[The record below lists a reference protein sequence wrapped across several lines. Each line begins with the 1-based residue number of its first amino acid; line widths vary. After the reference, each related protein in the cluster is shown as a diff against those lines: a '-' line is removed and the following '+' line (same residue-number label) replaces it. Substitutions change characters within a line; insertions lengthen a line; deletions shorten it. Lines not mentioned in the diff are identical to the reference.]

1 MQGPNPLLIAHL
13 LWSIT
18 ELNAFNLDVH
28 APIYKYGPDGT
39 YFGYTV
45 AEHFKGDVPVV
56 LVGAPRAESGQVG
69 TSRAGALFACPIN
82 TRYSG
87 SGSDWCE
94 QVRSE
99 YEDKSAYQKTPDL
112 TLTGREVHHLG
123 KNGELLGA
131 SLASQGTRRG
141 GAVVCAPLMR
151 FHNTSAYT
159 QGVCYELNSDLTLG
173 GTYTTCL
180 QKNLPKL
187 DRHNEYGACMEG
199 FSAAYSGNVMV
210 TGLIGAMKW
219 TGGVYARKAEG
230 GIFGT
235 TTEKYT
241 MAPEEG
247 GVRTMLAAHD
257 YLGYSVDVGRFGFW
271 YENGEKATIV
281 SGATRF
287 GQHGAVIFLPFTK
300 DRGDL
305 LTFTED
311 KFIINGTKMGSAFGY
326 AIEVV
331 DLNNDGFDDLIVGAP
346 FEHRATSDG
355 HFGGIVY
362 VYFSQGVVR
371 GKGES
376 SKIFHPPVI
385 LKAPGFFSQFG
396 LSITKLNNIDG
407 DRHGY
412 NDFAVGAPFAEGGKG
427 AVYVYLG
434 DKSRKEFRRTPAQI
448 IVGSDLPHLNR
459 SVKSF
464 GFSLSG
470 GSDLDGNGYPDL
482 VVGAVTGGVVT
493 ILRSRPVISIS
504 ASHRTN
510 TPFID
515 IEKGRN
521 CPRGAKTCFPLELE
535 IFVDRD
541 PTKGADLVDFNSNVF
556 VCNIEVIPVKQG
568 VAQRGHVARSGS
580 TNYSW
585 PCGRDAHRG
594 PQKYSQVIYIPENDN
609 AAKDW
614 INPLKFRFTVQIM
627 NERKPS
633 FPSEGWP
640 VVDLRQY
647 PILNKYGA
655 SYEFEV
661 PFNTRCGD
669 DQVCQTDLVLNA
681 VGTKAHFL
689 PFIHMNSS
697 SEFMAIAIF
706 TLHNIRLMLNYCRT
720 EKGYVSNVGEK
731 DHLDITFT
739 VTNKKEKAY
748 QAALYLTY
756 DPEEL
761 ELPMVVGTPKL
772 GWETVGKNV
781 VVVHLGNPMDS
792 NAKYSFDLRFKLM
805 RGRTEG
811 IGRPLQFFAIAN
823 STSKELTPDDN
834 TWESELQIIK
844 KAELELIG
852 TSDPP
857 LIRFGGE
864 TKDEAAI
871 DLEEDIG
878 VMVRHN
884 YTLHNK
890 GPWTVRNVVAKFEWP
905 YQVESP
911 RQKGKWALYLLDVP
925 TVTIHNTDGTVDI
938 RRCLVERKLEHVN
951 PLDHIK
957 LNTKYTTQETHSY
970 QSVPTKRRLKRD
982 SDNVKVMEA
991 GFLRTRIEPHKR
1003 KENGVDV
1010 SVVTIGC
1017 AEKTAKCFT
1026 VTCHFD
1032 FLDANSAPV
1041 IDFRARLWNT
1051 TFIEDYSDV
1060 EYVEIASFGMIE
1072 LDMSQG
1078 IEDDPSNNA
1087 VSAKTIAYPDRPAL
1101 GSRPIPWWIILV
1113 SALVGLLILLV
1124 VVLILWR
1131 CGFFKRK
1138 KYEPSLY
1145 RAELQHERE
1154 QWSQSQM

>member
-1 MQGPNPLLIAHL
+1 MDVVCRLVDEGSGDGPSPSAGRARNVLTSLGVGRTLCKRRDAGGIHRGATPSTGVSQGGRRADDDDRSSAALIIAIFNDDDSLPAPPLIYHHRNGQCCNDEGVRRRPSPISSLTLFGL
-13 LWSIT
+13 LSSNFVAIF
-18 ELNAFNLDVH
+18 AFNLDIH
-28 APIYKYGPDGT
+28 APIYKYGHDGT

-69 TSRAGALFACPIN
+69 TIQAGALI
-82 TRYSG
+82 RL
-87 SGSDWCE
+87 CE

-99 YEDKSAYQKTPDL
+99 YEDQSSYLKSPDL
-112 TLTGREVHHLG
+112 TLTGREVHYLG

-159 QGVCYELNSDLTLG
+159 QGACYELNSDLTLG

-187 DRHNEYGACMEG
+187 IDTMN
-199 FSAAYSGNVMV
+199 
-210 TGLIGAMKW
+210 TGLYGRILGCYFWERYGSNARPDCAQCKW
-219 TGGVYARKAEG
+219 TGG
-230 GIFGT
+230 I
-235 TTEKYT
+235 EKYT

-271 YENGEKATIV
+271 WVSFGGQLISSRRRFPQYRQTTKILNLPLGEKATIV

-287 GQHGAVIFLPFTK
+287 GQHGAVVFLPFTK
-300 DRGDL
+300 DRGEL

-311 KFIINGTKMGSAFGY
+311 KFVLNGTKMGSAFGY

-346 FEHRATSDG
+346 FEHRADTDG

-362 VYFSQGVVR
+362 VYFSQGVER
-371 GKGES
+371 RKGES
-376 SKIFHPPVI
+376 SKVFHPPI
-385 LKAPGFFSQFG
+385 TLKAPGFFSQFG
-396 LSITKLNNIDG
+396 LSITKLGNLDG
-407 DRHGY
+407 DKRGY
-412 NDFAVGAPFAEGGKG
+412 NDFAVGAPFANEGKG

-434 DKSRKEFRRTPAQI
+434 EKSKKEFRRTPAQVI
-448 IVGSDLPHLNR
+448 TSSDLPNLR
-459 SVKSF
+459 RPVKSF

-493 ILRSRPVISIS
+493 ILRSRPVISIMATHKT
-504 ASHRTN
+504 AS
-510 TPFID
+510 PFID

-521 CPRGAKTCFPLELE
+521 CPRGAKTCFPLDLE
-535 IFVDRD
+535 IFVDHD
-541 PTKGADLVDFNSNVF
+541 PSKGADLVDFNSNVF
-556 VCNIEVIPVKQG
+556 TCNLEVIPVKQG
-568 VAQRGHVARSGS
+568 VPLRGFIASSAS
-580 TNYSW
+580 TNHSW
-585 PCGRDAHRG
+585 PCGRDAHRRR
-594 PQKYSQVIYIPENDN
+594 QKYIETIYIPENDN

-614 INPLKFRFTVQIM
+614 INPLKFRFTVRIM
-627 NERKPS
+627 NERKP
-633 FPSEGWP
+633 FHPAEGRP
-640 VVDLRQY
+640 IVDLKQY

-655 SYEFEV
+655 SYEF
-661 PFNTRCGD
+661 
-669 DQVCQTDLVLNA
+669 Q
-681 VGTKAHFL
+681 H
-689 PFIHMNSS
+689 
-697 SEFMAIAIF
+697 
-706 TLHNIRLMLNYCRT
+706 
-720 EKGYVSNVGEK
+720 
-731 DHLDITFT
+731 
-739 VTNKKEKAY
+739 
-748 QAALYLTY
+748 
-756 DPEEL
+756 
-761 ELPMVVGTPKL
+761 
-772 GWETVGKNV
+772 
-781 VVVHLGNPMDS
+781 
-792 NAKYSFDLRFKLM
+792 SFDLRFKLM

-811 IGRPLQFFAIAN
+811 IGRPLQFSAIVN
-823 STSKELTPDDN
+823 STSKETNPGDN
-834 TWESELQIIK
+834 EWKSDLQIIK
-844 KAELELIG
+844 RAEMELVG

-857 LIRFGGE
+857 LVRFGGE
-864 TKDEAAI
+864 IKDESSM

-890 GPWTVRNVVAKFEWP
+890 GPWTVRNVYAKFEWP

-925 TVTIHNTDGTVDI
+925 TVTIYNTDGTVDI
-938 RRCLVERKLEHVN
+938 RRCSVERKLDHVN

-957 LNTKYTTQETHSY
+957 LNTKYTTQETTHAPPITRR
-970 QSVPTKRRLKRD
+970 VKRTQTLA
-982 SDNVKVMEA
+982 EA
-991 GFLRTRIEPHKR
+991 GFLRSRIEPHKR

-1060 EYVEIASFGMIE
+1060 EYVEIASYGRIE
-1072 LDMSQG
+1072 LDTNQG

-1087 VSAKTIAYPDRPAL
+1087 ISVKTLAYPDRPAL
-1101 GSRPIPWWIILV
+1101 GSRPVPWWIILV
-1113 SALVGLLILLV
+1113 SALIGLLILLV

>member
-1 MQGPNPLLIAHL
+1 MLRRRSSFSIPAVLAAAILLDFAFVYG
-13 LWSIT
+13 
-18 ELNAFNLDVH
+18 FNLDVY
-28 APIYKYGPDGT
+28 APIYKYGQENT
-39 YFGYTV
+39 YFGFTV
-45 AEHFKGDVPVV
+45 AEHFKVDQPVV

-69 TSRAGALFACPIN
+69 TVQAGALFACPIN
-82 TRYSG
+82 TRYTGNG
-87 SGSDWCE
+87 SEWCE
-94 QVRSE
+94 QIRSE
-99 YEDKSAYQKTPDL
+99 YEDISSYSKSPDM
-112 TLTGREVHHLG
+112 TLTGREAHYLG

-131 SLASQGTRRG
+131 SLASQGTRKG

-159 QGVCYELNSDLTLG
+159 QGACYELNSDLSLG

-199 FSAAYSGNVMV
+199 FSAAYSGNTMV

-219 TGGVYARKAEG
+219 TGGVYARMAEG

-271 YENGEKATIV
+271 YEKGQRSTIV

-311 KFIINGTKMGSAFGY
+311 RFHINGTKMGSAFGY
-326 AIEVV
+326 SVEVV

-346 FEHRATSDG
+346 FEHRSDSEG
-355 HFGGIVY
+355 HFGGVVY
-362 VYFSQGVVR
+362 VYYSQGVER
-371 GKGES
+371 KKFES
-376 SKIFHPPVI
+376 SKVFHPPIV
-385 LKAPGFFSQFG
+385 LKVPGPFSQFG
-396 LSITKLNNIDG
+396 LSISKLGNVDG
-407 DRHGY
+407 DKDGF
-412 NDFAVGAPFAEGGKG
+412 NDFAVGAPFANDGTG
-427 AVYVYLG
+427 AVYIFLG
-434 DKSRKEFRRTPAQI
+434 EKSRKDFRRTPSQVI
-448 IVGSDLPHLNR
+448 IGSDLPNLR
-459 SVKSF
+459 RPMKSF

-482 VVGAVTGGVVT
+482 AVGAVTEGVVT

-504 ASHRTN
+504 AHHKTASK
-510 TPFID
+510 FID
-515 IEKGRN
+515 IEKGKN
-521 CPRGAKTCFPLELE
+521 CPRGAKTCFPLDLE
-535 IFVDRD
+535 ISVDRD
-541 PTKGADLVDFNSNVF
+541 SSKGADLVDFNSNVF
-556 VCNIEVIPVKQG
+556 TCNLEVIPVNQG
-568 VAQRGHVARSGS
+568 VPLRAHIDASAS
-580 TNYSW
+580 TNHSW
-585 PCGRDAHRG
+585 PCGQGAHRNT
-594 PQKYSQVIYIPENDN
+594 QKYTEVIYIPEHDDSV
-609 AAKDW
+609 KDW
-614 INPLKFRFTVQIM
+614 INPLKFRFTVQIK
-627 NERKPS
+627 NERKPLH
-633 FPSEGWP
+633 PAEGRP
-640 VVDLRQY
+640 LVDLKQY

-655 SYEFEV
+655 SYEFQI
-661 PFNTRCGD
+661 PFNTRCGED
-669 DQVCQTDLVLNA
+669 HVCETDLSLKA
-681 VGTKAHFL
+681 VFVDIPK
-689 PFIHMNSS
+689 
-697 SEFMAIAIF
+697 
-706 TLHNIRLMLNYCRT
+706 T
-720 EKGYVSNVGEK
+720 EKGYVSNVGDK
-731 DHLDITFT
+731 DFLDITFT
-739 VTNKKEKAY
+739 VQNKKEKAY

-761 ELPMVVGTPKL
+761 ELPTIVGKTKL
-772 GWETVGKNV
+772 GLETVGKNV
-781 VVVHLGNPMDS
+781 VVVYLGNPMDAES
-792 NAKYSFDLRFKLM
+792 KHSFDLRFKLV

-811 IGRPLQFFAIAN
+811 IGRPLQFSALVN
-823 STSKELTPDDN
+823 STSSEVNLGDN
-834 TWESELQIIK
+834 VWKAELQIIK

-857 LIRFGGE
+857 LVRFGGE
-864 TKDEAAI
+864 VKDESSM

-890 GPWTVRNVVAKFEWP
+890 GPWTVRNVVAKFDWP
-905 YQVESP
+905 YQVESTHA
-911 RQKGKWALYLLDVP
+911 KGKWALYLLDVP
-925 TVTIHNTDGTVDI
+925 TVTMHNTDGSVDI
-938 RRCLVERKLEHVN
+938 RRCSVERKLEHVN

-957 LNTKYTTQETHSY
+957 LNTKYTTQETVSTRTSLR
-970 QSVPTKRRLKRD
+970 QRVKRETQALKLG
-982 SDNVKVMEA
+982 EA
-991 GFLRTRIEPHKR
+991 GFLRKRIEPHKR

-1017 AEKTAKCFT
+1017 AESTAKCFS

-1041 IDFRARLWNT
+1041 IDFRARLWNS

-1060 EYVEIASFGMIE
+1060 EYVEITSFGRIE
-1072 LDMSQG
+1072 LDTSQG
-1078 IEDDPSNNA
+1078 IEDDPGNNA

-1101 GSRPIPWWIILV
+1101 GSRPIPWWVILV
-1113 SALVGLLILLV
+1113 SILIGLLILLI

-1138 KYEPSLY
+1138 KYGEPSLY

-1154 QWSQSQM
+1154 QWNQTQM

>member
-1 MQGPNPLLIAHL
+1 YSLLQGGRRADDDDRSSAALIIAIFNDDDSLPAPPLIYHHRNGIRHHRYPILSRSMLQRRGRSSPPSPISSLTLFGL
-13 LWSIT
+13 LSSNFVAIF
-18 ELNAFNLDVH
+18 AFNLDIH
-28 APIYKYGPDGT
+28 APIYKYGHDGT

-69 TSRAGALFACPIN
+69 TIQAGALFACPIN

-87 SGSDWCE
+87 NGSEWCE

-99 YEDKSAYQKTPDL
+99 YEDQSSYLKSPDL
-112 TLTGREVHHLG
+112 TLTGREVHYLG

-159 QGVCYELNSDLTLG
+159 QGACYELNSDLTLG

-199 FSAAYSGNVMV
+199 FSAAISGNVMV

-235 TTEKYT
+235 TIEKYT

-257 YLGYSVDVGRFGFW
+257 TLVIRSTLADLDFGGY
-271 YENGEKATIV
+271 EKGEKATIV

-287 GQHGAVIFLPFTK
+287 GQHGAVVFLPFTK
-300 DRGDL
+300 DRGEL

-311 KFIINGTKMGSAFGY
+311 KFVLNGTKMGSAFGY

-331 DLNNDGFDDLIVGAP
+331 DLNNDGFDDL
-346 FEHRATSDG
+346 
-355 HFGGIVY
+355 Y
-362 VYFSQGVVR
+362 Y
-371 GKGES
+371 
-376 SKIFHPPVI
+376 
-385 LKAPGFFSQFG
+385 
-396 LSITKLNNIDG
+396 
-407 DRHGY
+407 
-412 NDFAVGAPFAEGGKG
+412 FAVGAPFANEGKG

-434 DKSRKEFRRTPAQI
+434 EKSKKEFRRTPAQVI
-448 IVGSDLPHLNR
+448 TSSDLPNLR
-459 SVKSF
+459 RPVKSF

-493 ILRSRPVISIS
+493 ILRSRPVISIMATHKQLVHS
-504 ASHRTN
+504 LILRRVEIVHAVLKHGEFSL
-510 TPFID
+510 D
-515 IEKGRN
+515 
-521 CPRGAKTCFPLELE
+521 LE
-535 IFVDRD
+535 IFVDHD
-541 PTKGADLVDFNSNVF
+541 PSKGADLVDFNSNVF
-556 VCNIEVIPVKQG
+556 TCNLEVIPVKQG
-568 VAQRGHVARSGS
+568 VPLRGFIASSAS
-580 TNYSW
+580 TNHSW
-585 PCGRDAHRG
+585 PCGRDAHRRR
-594 PQKYSQVIYIPENDN
+594 QKYIETIYIPENDN

-614 INPLKFRFTVQIM
+614 INPLKFRFTVRIM
-627 NERKPS
+627 NERKP
-633 FPSEGWP
+633 FHPAEGRP
-640 VVDLRQY
+640 IVDLKQY

-655 SYEFEV
+655 SYEFQI
-661 PFNTRCGD
+661 PFNTRCGE
-669 DQVCQTDLVLNA
+669 DQVCQTDLVLEA
-681 VGTKAHFL
+681 VFVGIPK
-689 PFIHMNSS
+689 
-697 SEFMAIAIF
+697 
-706 TLHNIRLMLNYCRT
+706 T
-720 EKGYVSNVGEK
+720 EKGYVSNVGDK
-731 DHLDITFT
+731 DYLDITFT
-739 VTNKKEKAY
+739 VENRKEKAY

-761 ELPMVVGTPKL
+761 ELPMVVGGAKL
-772 GWETVGKNV
+772 GWETIGKNV

-792 NAKYSFDLRFKLM
+792 NVKHSFDLRFKLM

-811 IGRPLQFFAIAN
+811 IGRPLQFSAIVN
-823 STSKELTPDDN
+823 STSKETNPGDN
-834 TWESELQIIK
+834 EWKSDLQIIK
-844 KAELELIG
+844 RAEMELVG

-857 LIRFGGE
+857 LVRFGGE
-864 TKDEAAI
+864 IKDESSM

-890 GPWTVRNVVAKFEWP
+890 GPWTVRNVYAKFEWP

-925 TVTIHNTDGTVDI
+925 TVTIYNTDGTVDI
-938 RRCLVERKLEHVN
+938 RRCSVERKLDHVN

-957 LNTKYTTQETHSY
+957 LNTKYTTQETTHAPPITRR
-970 QSVPTKRRLKRD
+970 VKR
-982 SDNVKVMEA
+982 NTEHATVAEA
-991 GFLRTRIEPHKR
+991 GFLRSRIEPHKR

-1060 EYVEIASFGMIE
+1060 EYVEIASYGRIE
-1072 LDMSQG
+1072 LDTNQG

-1087 VSAKTIAYPDRPAL
+1087 ISVKTLAYPDRPAL
-1101 GSRPIPWWIILV
+1101 GSRPVPWWIILV
-1113 SALVGLLILLV
+1113 SALIGLLILLV

-1131 CGFFKRK
+1131 VVFSKGKSTSPASIVPNYSTNENNGANHKC
-1138 KYEPSLY
+1138 
-1145 RAELQHERE
+1145 RE
-1154 QWSQSQM
+1154 YFNNHCL